1 MRTVFTFCSFLALWL
16 LFSMPLKAQ
25 EKESALDGYVRY
37 GLENNLVLK
46 QKNITLEQAL
56 LSLKMANGMFAP
68 SITLLGNYTNGTG
81 GRSISFPVGDLLNP
95 VYSTLN
101 QLTAS
106 QNFPTIE
113 NVNTNFF
120 PRDFYDVRA
129 RTSMPVFNTDL
140 IYNRKIKD
148 GQVRLQEMEVRVYQR
163 ELVRNIK
170 IAYYN
175 YRSARESLTIYESA
189 LGRAIEGKR
198 VNESLLANGK
208 GLPAYILRSES
219 EIESIKGQLAEAGRN
234 TENAKM
240 YFNFLLNRE
249 AGAEIETDFTPDISK
264 VNTLP
269 AQETGAR
276 QREELI
282 QLQHALDINQQVVKM
297 NKLFW
302 SPRLSGF
309 IDLGA
314 QAENLEYN
322 RNARYQLTGLQL
334 EMPLFAGFNNKQKIN
349 QSELQLKNGELN
361 LQLVRQ
367 QLQLAA
373 NVSLNTLSSAYQN
386 YQTAL
391 KQLEAARSYQRLI
404 EKGYKE
410 GLNTFLE
417 AVDAR
422 NQLTGAELQLRL
434 NLYKVLI
441 AEAGLER
448 ETASYPL
455 N

>member
-1 MRTVFTFCSFLALWL
+1 MKTVFIIPLLPLFFAL
-16 LFSMPLKAQ
+16 SCIPLKAQ
-25 EKESALDGYVRY
+25 EKISPVDEYIRY

-46 QKNITLEQAL
+46 QKSITLEQAML
-56 LSLKMANGMFAP
+56 ALKTANGMFAP

-129 RTSMPVFNTDL
+129 RTSMPLFNTDL

-148 GQVRLQEMEVRVYQR
+148 GQVLLQEMEVRIYRR
-163 ELVRNIK
+163 ELIRNIK
-170 IAYYN
+170 IAYFN
-175 YRSARESLTIYESA
+175 YLSARESITIYESA
-189 LGRAIEGKR
+189 MERANEGKR

-219 EIESIKGQLAEAGRN
+219 EIETIKGQLTEAERN
-234 TENAKM
+234 ADNAKM
-240 YFNFLLNRE
+240 YLNFLLNRD
-249 AGAEIETDFTPDISK
+249 ASAEIETDFIPDLSNIK
-264 VNTLP
+264 TTL
-269 AQETGAR
+269 ARETGAQ

-282 QLQHALDINQQVVKM
+282 QLEQVLDINQQVVKM

-302 SPRLSGF
+302 SPRVSGF

-334 EMPLFAGFNNKQKIN
+334 EMPLFAGFNNKQKIS
-349 QSELQLKNGELN
+349 QSELQIKNAELN
-361 LQLVRQ
+361 LQLVRK
-367 QLQLAA
+367 QLNMAA
-373 NVSLNTLSSAYQN
+373 NVSLNALISAWQN
-386 YQTAL
+386 YQSSL
-391 KQLEAARSYQRLI
+391 RQLEAARSYQRLI

-422 NQLTGAELQLRL
+422 NQLTGAELLLRL

-448 ETASYPL
+448 ETASYQL